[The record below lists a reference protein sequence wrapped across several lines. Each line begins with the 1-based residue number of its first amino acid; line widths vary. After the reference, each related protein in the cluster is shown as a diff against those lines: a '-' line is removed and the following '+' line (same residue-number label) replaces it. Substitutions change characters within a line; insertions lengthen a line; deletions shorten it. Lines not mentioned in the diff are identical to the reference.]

1 MFSDKTYKFYIRDF
15 NNPNLWWI
23 VNSFGYV
30 VQTNTP
36 TEVGECI
43 MEWQN
48 IPIKFKRS
56 FDWWG
61 IFREFSDGAIT
72 FVNNGAKIL
81 KHIFN
86 HYQYLGNA
94 KLIVDK
100 LNTTNL
106 QYQLYY
112 EGDITLENAVSTE
125 LSIEVNIKE
134 AGLIGLLKNRQDVE
148 YEIPLNDP
156 QAITGRLNGVLL
168 GSELTFILGHN
179 SSYAKNNPEFSPS
192 FMVGINGA
200 YAAKYFCPQV
210 TMTGNI
216 QAGNFFIPA
225 QQFNYPDYTTA
236 NITPYPSGDGIMV
249 MPGDQDNPPF
259 GRTTSEWNN
268 VVIEGQLAVWCSV
281 RDGYSPAFSTSLI
294 AYLVVVDPQ
303 NTTNQTRYLLGQSAP
318 FLSSSFASVNF
329 NFGTNISIIPE
340 NRLLYLQL
348 EIQNVNPLIA
358 VNNYGHRFNI
368 FTDPSQLNIRYS
380 AKVPPSTY
388 KAFRYKDLWQRLIE
402 KITDNEYIGASSFFN
417 NAASI
422 GIAYR
427 NNNFYN
433 SPYNTV
439 VTSGTSLRGLPNP
452 SIRISLSQLLK
463 DAFVQWNCGVYKWG
477 AGLFLEPLSVILGN
491 ANLLTLTETNNFE
504 VTPLS
509 EFIFNVLKVGQRA
522 YDNNNTVG
530 RNEFNTTLTFLQ
542 TGNSTTEQ
550 KELDLVSPLRRDVYG
565 IESIR
570 VETLDEDK
578 QDNRSDNDTFVIE
591 INPFINNG
599 AYDEYK
605 PLGVIN
611 GVDDPS
617 NIYNVTMSPKR
628 AFYRNFGFIKS
639 IGHIGHLRYVSIDKN
654 SELETILYNPLNA
667 HWKIE
672 EIADVDLQDEG
683 FPEQS
688 LGLPRINIPK
698 LFLPFVVSFDTITP
712 YGLTELFSTINGLG
726 YVTFSK
732 GGKTFKGYV
741 IEIGSNPATRE
752 SYRVSVLPHIDTNMA
767 DLL

>member
-94 KLIVDK
+94 KLIVEK

-168 GSELTFILGHN
+168 RSRSFWIPGNSNENGTNYMTMTPVDLQQVLFPVTYSGITVQAGSFIIPNNQEASNTNSTYYVGSATLSPTFIQKYINRDKSNYLVPFAETLEDFHN
-179 SSYAKNNPEFSPS
+179 VNF
-192 FMVGINGA
+192 
-200 YAAKYFCPQV
+200 
-210 TMTGNI
+210 TGNI
-216 QAGNFFIPA
+216 RFDMNVVQGNPGYLGEINFRIVEVDIADPTQQIIHFIGGTGNVISDLWHNFNLQINYTTSFIPK
-225 QQFNYPDYTTA
+225 
-236 NITPYPSGDGIMV
+236 GK
-249 MPGDQDNPPF
+249 
-259 GRTTSEWNN
+259 
-268 VVIEGQLAVWCSV
+268 
-281 RDGYSPAFSTSLI
+281 
-294 AYLVVVDPQ
+294 
-303 NTTNQTRYLLGQSAP
+303 
-318 FLSSSFASVNF
+318 
-329 NFGTNISIIPE
+329 
-340 NRLLYLQL
+340 LLYLTYRHT
-348 EIQNVNPLIA
+348 
-358 VNNYGHRFNI
+358 NNYGLGQLTNVRIFMSSILNI
-368 FTDPSQLNIRYS
+368 FYS